1 MIYDV
6 DSILF
11 KGAYWPPREEAEGR
25 LKLYQQNQDLFDGNH
40 TKVYTGLLRLFHTSA
55 AEHQKIILI
64 LNLHRRLST
73 FWPDILIG
81 EKPEIKVSDGNQK
94 AIDQLMID
102 SAIWQESYKALIDMS
117 RFGVGP
123 IKAYKDDMGEP
134 HVQAI
139 APSRW
144 YPIQDA
150 SGQVAEHLLAW
161 TSSEFI
167 DHVLNTYLHCEIHRK
182 GEVETRKY
190 AIKDNKIAS
199 EAYDIEIDQAGI
211 DDYLLVPFLNLTTTT
226 NQWGCDDYTPLDPII
241 NRMET
246 RLTRMGR
253 ILDAHSEPL
262 MGVPEDSVTKD
273 PTTGELH
280 YDSNLKVIP
289 MAEGQEKP
297 FYVEWNGQMAAGFQE
312 LDFLMNQFY
321 TISETC
327 PQAFGQSL
335 SGSMGGSGSAES
347 GTSLRLRMMA
357 PLKRVERL
365 RLNIDP
371 ALKKLIWLLATLEG
385 IAITPQEISINWH
398 DGLPNDDYQQSQIE
412 MNDVTSGISSKKAAA
427 MRRYGWTAE
436 QADADQKQI
445 LEELPLQGS
454 MI

>member
-6 DSILF
+6 DSILQ
-11 KGAYWPPREEAEGR
+11 KGFIWPPEAEKTR
-25 LKLYQQNQDLFDGNH
+25 LTLYRQNEYLFDGDH
-40 TKVYTGLLRLFHTSA
+40 TKVYTGLLRLFHEDA

-64 LNLHRRLST
+64 LNWPRRLSLL
-73 FWPDILIG
+73 WPDLLIG
-81 EKPEIKVSDGNQK
+81 EKPEVKVSDSNQK
-94 AIDQLMID
+94 AIDQLLID
-102 SAIWQESYKALIDMS
+102 SSVWSEAYKALIDMS

-123 IKAYKDDMGEP
+123 MKVYKDDKGLP
-134 HVQAI
+134 HVQAF

-144 YPIQDA
+144 FPIQDG
-150 SGQVAEHLLAW
+150 SGQIIEHLLGW
-161 TSSEFI
+161 TTQEYI
-167 DHVLNTYLHCEIHRK
+167 DHVLQTYLHVEIHRP

-190 AIKDNKIAS
+190 AIKDSKISS
-199 EAYDIEIDQAGI
+199 EAYDIEIDPAEI
-211 DDYLLVPFLNLTTTT
+211 DDFLVVPFQNLVTTSSIF
-226 NQWGCDDYTPLDPII
+226 GLDDYTPLDTILK
-241 NRMET
+241 RMET
-246 RLTRMGR
+246 RLTRIGR
-253 ILDAHSEPL
+253 VLDAHAEPL
-262 MGVPEDSVTKD
+262 MGIPEDAITKNPD
-273 PTTGELH
+273 TSQLS
-280 YDSNLKVIP
+280 YDTSLKVIP

-297 FYVEWNGQMAAGFQE
+297 FYVEWGGQMDASFKE
-312 LDFLMNQFY
+312 LDFLMNQLY
-321 TISETC
+321 AISETC

-371 ALKKLIWLLATLEG
+371 ALKKLIWLLATLKG
-385 IAITPQEISINWH
+385 IAIIPQEISINWR

-436 QADADQKQI
+436 QADADQEQI
-445 LEELPLQGS
+445 RDELSLQGG